1 MVRFTLPDNPLSAT
15 HPFRCSCANM
25 NSWLRNIHLK
35 ELDLVS
41 PCSYCIRTNKIC
53 GLNPHWGQGHRLTDV
68 QGFSGSKNIELDDE
82 RRRDKRQRIQPPENE
97 IEASVTPI
105 SMVNCQ
111 NASKESLHA
120 PRAETS
126 VAGWDALSTP
136 VPPRSIGHS
145 TFMGA
150 LVGYEN
156 CSHPGDSGQVNGIAL
171 SDNEHV
177 DQAEYNGLD
186 SLMDLEMGDSASN
199 DSHYLDFNSQG
210 LIPGTSPTSLS
221 NPNNPT
227 YSMSS
232 AWEGR
237 GQSELRRG
245 HKKRKDLRN
254 SQDYFVMPLSLLGAD
269 HIAMENSN
277 RLLIS
282 ESLLQIYHD
291 VLENNLSCWL
301 AEDTCP
307 YKMRQRWHEHLS
319 VHQPVH
325 QNSVIGGQITH
336 EWGVSWSNR
345 MYHRIKQLD
354 RSARLT
360 KLIHLTASENQAA
373 SKALELSI
381 MTFATQWAQ
390 GGRRWDGH
398 WVVNRH
404 ENEGPH
410 DEFGQTLHRSV
421 WECANQALQDVSHV
435 ECFRVVFAELIFGL
449 IQKPSSNKYFDA
461 RTEEI
466 QSTADQHNSLKSS
479 TPSRI
484 MEIIDQGGPPVFIER
499 GARKIHA
506 LKYRFKTRQ
515 TSFQGSFH
523 NHNTKTEDHVSQGFS
538 TEETRTVGL
547 LYWLAIM
554 FDTVSSSMNER
565 PLVVS
570 DEECQHEA
578 AQEAVRYH
586 IQNPISSSRWE
597 LDLYAQ
603 EDTEKASALRWPC
616 PYEVVTRAVS
626 RSAAVKVLLFRYI
639 SYLQNSLRNAE
650 CSQVVEEIIQHTL
663 RVYRYWVKTH
673 GALFRDL
680 MRHYDSVPPRIK
692 SWFPCIGIPW
702 HLGSLMLADL
712 IEFVDMNR
720 LGCNDAM
727 IERQDTCM
735 VMKIRKES
743 SIDMADLAAVLTP
756 RPLGGIGL
764 NQLPGFHFAVN
775 DSPLLTEPWTV
786 LLVRAFSKASI
797 FHLKETEKLQKYQRF
812 IFDHE
817 SKALQT
823 SVTRLDNCVTALRFL
838 GAKSEMAEAISIVL
852 SESLNKCRNLS

>member
-1 MVRFTLPDNPLSAT
+1 
-15 HPFRCSCANM
+15 M

-35 ELDLVS
+35 ELGLVS
-41 PCSYCIRTNKIC
+41 PCSYCIRTNKTC
-53 GLNPHWGQGHRLTDV
+53 GLNPHWGQGHRPTDG
-68 QGFSGSKNIELDDE
+68 QGLSHSENIALGDE

-105 SMVNCQ
+105 CMVTCQ
-111 NASKESLHA
+111 NSSKESLYA
-120 PRAETS
+120 SLPETS
-126 VAGWDALSTP
+126 VAGWDALPTP
-136 VPPRSIGHS
+136 VAPRSIGHS

-150 LVGYEN
+150 LAGYEN
-156 CSHPGDSGQVNGIAL
+156 CPHSWDSGQVNGIAVF
-171 SDNEHV
+171 DNKHV
-177 DQAEYNGLD
+177 DQAEYKGLD
-186 SLMDLEMGDSASN
+186 SLMDLEMGDSASDN
-199 DSHYLDFNSQG
+199 SHYSDFNSQS
-210 LIPGTSPTSLS
+210 LIPDTSSTSLS
-221 NPNNPT
+221 NPNNPA
-227 YSMSS
+227 YSISS
-232 AWEGR
+232 AWGEG
-237 GQSELRRG
+237 GQSELWRW
-245 HKKRKDLRN
+245 HKKRKDSSN
-254 SQDYFVMPLSLLGAD
+254 SQDYFAMPLSLFSAD

-307 YKMRQRWHEHLS
+307 YKMRQRWHDHLS
-319 VHQPVH
+319 VHQGPVL
-325 QNSVIGGQITH
+325 GGQITP

-354 RSARLT
+354 RSARLA

-381 MTFATQWAQ
+381 MTFATQWAR

-404 ENEGPH
+404 EDEGLH

-421 WECANQALQDVSHV
+421 WECANQALQDVSQV

-449 IQKPSSNKYFDA
+449 IQKPLSNNYSDA
-461 RTEEI
+461 RTEER
-466 QSTADQHNSLKSS
+466 QSTADQNNSLKSS
-479 TPSRI
+479 TLSQV
-484 MEIIDQGGPPVFIER
+484 MEIIDQGGPPVFMER
-499 GARKIHA
+499 GVRKIHA
-506 LKYRFKTRQ
+506 LKYRFKAHQ
-515 TSFQGSFH
+515 TGFQGSFH
-523 NHNTKTEDHVSQGFS
+523 SHSTKTEEQVFREFS

-565 PLVVS
+565 PVVVS
-570 DEECQHEA
+570 DEECRHEA
-578 AQEAVRYH
+578 AQKAVRTH

-603 EDTEKASALRWPC
+603 EDTEKALALRWPC

-650 CSQVVEEIIQHTL
+650 CNQVVEEIIQHTL
-663 RVYRYWVKTH
+663 CVYRYWVKTH

-680 MRHYDSVPPRIK
+680 MRHYDSVPPRIR

-727 IERQDTCM
+727 TERQDTCI

-756 RPLGGIGL
+756 RPLGGMGL

-775 DSPLLTEPWTV
+775 ESPLLTEPWTV

-812 IFDHE
+812 VFDHE

-823 SVTRLDNCVTALRFL
+823 SVTRLENCVTALRFL

-852 SESLNKCRNLS
+852 SESLNKCRTQS

>member
-1 MVRFTLPDNPLSAT
+1 
-15 HPFRCSCANM
+15 M

-35 ELDLVS
+35 ELGLIS

-53 GLNPHWGQGHRLTDV
+53 GLNPQWGQGHRPPDG
-68 QGFSGSKNIELDDE
+68 QGFSRSENIGLDDE
-82 RRRDKRQRIQPPENE
+82 QRRDKRQRIQPPENA
-97 IEASVTPI
+97 IESSGTPI
-105 SMVNCQ
+105 CMVTCQ
-111 NASKESLHA
+111 NSSKESLDA
-120 PRAETS
+120 PLAETS

-136 VPPRSIGHS
+136 VAPHSIGHS
-145 TFMGA
+145 NLVGA
-150 LVGYEN
+150 FAGYEN
-156 CSHPGDSGQVNGIAL
+156 CSHPEDSGPVNGMAV
-171 SDNEHV
+171 SDNNHV
-177 DQAEYNGLD
+177 DQTDYNGLD
-186 SLMDLEMGDSASN
+186 SLMDLEMGDSASD
-199 DSHYLDFNSQG
+199 DSHYSHFNSQS
-210 LIPGTSPTSLS
+210 LIIDASPTSLS
-221 NPNNPT
+221 NPNNPA
-227 YSMSS
+227 YSISS
-232 AWEGR
+232 AREER
-237 GQSELRRG
+237 GQSELWRW
-245 HKKRKDLRN
+245 HKKRKDFSN

-307 YKMRQRWHEHLS
+307 YKMRQRWHDHLS
-319 VHQPVH
+319 VHQSPAL
-325 QNSVIGGQITH
+325 GGQITP

-360 KLIHLTASENQAA
+360 NLIHLTASENQAA

-404 ENEGPH
+404 EDEGLH

-421 WECANQALQDVSHV
+421 WECANQALQDVSQV

-449 IQKPSSNKYFDA
+449 IQKPSSNNNFDA
-461 RTEEI
+461 RTEER
-466 QSTADQHNSLKSS
+466 QGTADQNNSLKSS
-479 TPSRI
+479 TLSRV
-484 MEIIDQGGPPVFIER
+484 MEIIDRGGPPVFMER
-499 GARKIHA
+499 GVRKIHA
-506 LKYRFKTRQ
+506 LKYRFKARQ
-515 TSFQGSFH
+515 TGFQGSFH
-523 NHNTKTEDHVSQGFS
+523 NYSTKIEEQVSREFS

-565 PLVVS
+565 PVVVS
-570 DEECQHEA
+570 DEECRHEA
-578 AQEAVRYH
+578 AQKAVRNH
-586 IQNPISSSRWE
+586 IQSPIPSSRWE

-603 EDTEKASALRWPC
+603 EDTEKALALRWPC
-616 PYEVVTRAVS
+616 PYEVLTRAIS

-639 SYLQNSLRNAE
+639 SYIQNSLRNAE
-650 CSQVVEEIIQHTL
+650 CNQVVEEIIQRTL
-663 RVYRYWVKTH
+663 CVYRYWVKTH

-680 MRHYDSVPPRIK
+680 MLHYDSVPPRIK

-727 IERQDTCM
+727 VERQDTCM

-756 RPLGGIGL
+756 RPLGGMGL

-775 DSPLLTEPWTV
+775 ESPLLTEPWTV

-812 IFDHE
+812 VFDHE

-823 SVTRLDNCVTALRFL
+823 SVTRLENCVTALRFL

-852 SESLNKCRNLS
+852 SESLNKCRTPI